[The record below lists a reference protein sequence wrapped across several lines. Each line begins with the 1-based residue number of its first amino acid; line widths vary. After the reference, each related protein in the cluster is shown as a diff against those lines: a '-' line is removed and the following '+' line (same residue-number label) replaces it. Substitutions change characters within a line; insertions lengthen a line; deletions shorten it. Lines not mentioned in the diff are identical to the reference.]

1 MKLDNDLTDDMVLL
15 PPHNLDAE
23 QAILGGILSNPER
36 ITAVIGT
43 LKPEHFYN
51 TVNENAYRAM
61 LDCFDAQLP
70 LEPIAINDFLK
81 QNGKLDAVGGAGYV
95 FDLMLYSSA
104 SAPVL
109 DEISLRYWT
118 KRIIDLAQ
126 RRETIKACRLIEQN
140 AQDISEKTYLQ
151 DAENLLFTL
160 AESFPDQTSTSINP
174 IDEAVLQ
181 LEAEAS
187 SPNGVTGLRTGFPT
201 LDRVTH
207 GLQPWQLITVS
218 ARPGGGKS
226 AFALNVACHVVMEEH
241 RPVLYISL
249 EMTAAELMKRAI
261 KAKAGNAAAMDAL
274 KAAAMAWQP
283 YRSDLIIEDAAG
295 QTLSAIQASILKAKK
310 QRPDL
315 ALVVVDHI
323 GLIMPE
329 AKSKNQNRAYEIQE
343 ITSCLK
349 TLAKTIQVPILQL
362 AQMNR
367 AVEGRIDKKPM
378 LSDLRDSG
386 SIEMDSDIVLFTNI
400 ERYEDRSPS
409 GNASITIA
417 KQRDGVQ
424 MDISLLFVPHL
435 TLFKEK

>member
-1 MKLDNDLTDDMVLL
+1 MLNDELGSLF
-15 PPHNLDAE
+15 PPHNFDAE
-23 QAILGGILSNPER
+23 NALLAGILSKPALIAQTVGLLR
-36 ITAVIGT
+36 
-43 LKPEHFYN
+43 PEHFYSPSAGH
-51 TVNENAYRAM
+51 AYSGMIA
-61 LDCFDAQLP
+61 CFESQVSID
-70 LEPIAINDFLK
+70 PISLNDMLK
-81 QNGKLDAVGGAGYV
+81 QMGKLEAVGGAAYV
-95 FDLMLYSSA
+95 FDLMLDSDPSVQ
-104 SAPVL
+104 VL
-109 DEISLRYWT
+109 DEGTLRYWM
-118 KRIIDLAQ
+118 KRLIDLAQ
-126 RRETIKACRLIEQN
+126 RRETIKTCELIQKS
-140 AQDISEKTYLQ
+140 AHDISDKTYLQ

-160 AESFPDQTSTSINP
+160 AESFPNQTSTSINP

-201 LDRVTH
+201 LDRITH

-226 AFALNVACHVVMEEH
+226 AFALNVACHVVMEEKKA
-241 RPVLYISL
+241 VLYISL

-261 KAKAGNAAAMDAL
+261 KAKAGNPAALDAL

-283 YRSDLIIEDAAG
+283 YQPDLMIEDAAG

-343 ITSCLK
+343 ITSRLK

-367 AVEGRIDKKPM
+367 AVEGRQDKKPM

-424 MDISLLFVPHL
+424 MEIPLLFVPHL